1 MVGNIRAVLFDMDG
15 VLIDAKEW
23 HYEALNKALAL
34 FGMEISRYDHLVTY
48 DGLPTK
54 KKLEMLTQERG
65 LPPGLH
71 EFINDLKQQYTMEM
85 VYTRCKPNFTHQ
97 YALANLRRKG
107 YALAVCSNSVR
118 DTVELMMR
126 KSDLMKHLQFCLSNQ
141 DVSMPKPDPEIYSH
155 AIARLGLSPKE
166 CMIVEDNPNGILA
179 ATRAK
184 AHVMEV
190 SSVDDVNF
198 ENIMASIE
206 YFEERA

>member
-23 HYEALNKALAL
+23 HYEALNKALTL

-65 LPPGLH
+65 LPVGLH

-126 KSDLMKHLQFCLSNQ
+126 KSDLMKHLQFYLSNQ

-155 AIARLGLSPKE
+155 AIAKLGLSPKE

-190 SSVDDVNF
+190 PSVDDVNF
-198 ENIMASIE
+198 ENIMANIK